1 MLSGGE
7 EESGSSN
14 SGSYFENSAA
24 AFQLSGVFALIEI
37 DIHKKS
43 TSTNDVEV
51 LCAVKLRKY
60 AQKEKTPKNRGSKNM
75 IGSIEKI
82 AELLASAWVA
92 ELSES
97 LSLYLADTFTG
108 NVESFSD
115 LLEGPC
121 LIIIET
127 EAQLEDHSLALCE
140 CSEHLI
146 ELFL

>member
-7 EESGSSN
+7 EESGSIN

-60 AQKEKTPKNRGSKNM
+60 AQKEKTPKYRGSVIISSM
-75 IGSIEKI
+75 LCGVI
-82 AELLASAWVA
+82 LL
-92 ELSES
+92 
-97 LSLYLADTFTG
+97 
-108 NVESFSD
+108 NFSD
-115 LLEGPC
+115 
-121 LIIIET
+121 
-127 EAQLEDHSLALCE
+127 S
-140 CSEHLI
+140 
-146 ELFL
+146 FYFFF